1 MGSDEKLDKNM
12 NPQEHII
19 NTIRTLLG
27 HLKVVLND
35 VSVENDERIKSFRFV
50 VSTPDSAILIGE
62 RGDRLLA
69 LNHLVKRI
77 VERELKDENIS
88 FLIDVNDYQK
98 KRIDEIR
105 MKAHM
110 LAERA
115 RYFKSSVEMDP
126 MSSYE
131 RMIVHAE
138 FTETPDIGTE
148 SAGYGKDRHV
158 VLKYTEEKVPATVES
173 E

>member
-1 MGSDEKLDKNM
+1 MDPK
-12 NPQEHII
+12 EHII
-19 NTIRTLLG
+19 ATLRTLLG
-27 HLKVVLND
+27 HLSVAVTG
-35 VSVENDERIKSFRFV
+35 VSVENDERIKSLRFV

-69 LNHLVKRI
+69 LNHLVKRL
-77 VERELKDENIS
+77 VERELGDGNIP
-88 FLIDVNDYQK
+88 FLIDINDYQK
-98 KRIDEIR
+98 KRIDDIR
-105 MKAHM
+105 TKARM

-131 RMIVHAE
+131 RMIIHAE
-138 FTETPDIGTE
+138 FTEILDIATE

-158 VLKYTEEKVPATVES
+158 VLKYTEGKIPVAAEQR
-173 E
+173 

>member
-1 MGSDEKLDKNM
+1 M
-12 NPQEHII
+12 NPQEHIE
-19 NTIRTLLG
+19 NTLRTLLG
-27 HLKVVLND
+27 HLAVATESVLVD
-35 VSVENDERIKSFRFV
+35 TDEKTKSLRFV
-50 VSTPDSAILIGE
+50 VQTPDSAILIGE
-62 RGDRLLA
+62 HGARLLA

-77 VERELKDENIS
+77 VERELKDENVQ

-105 MKAHM
+105 TKAQI

-138 FTETPDIGTE
+138 FTEVPDIATE
-148 SAGYGKDRHV
+148 SSGYGKDRRV
-158 VLKYTEEKVPATVES
+158 VLKYTEEKIPVAAENT
-173 E
+173 